1 MLKPGQAS
9 SQAGGWGAG
18 EKVINSLGAFP
29 PGPSPKPLGETE
41 GKPKRGGEVQE
52 KVNGYQTALL
62 PYGSGEDRGDKWG
75 APIPPPRRKSKRLGS
90 L

>member
-1 MLKPGQAS
+1 M
-9 SQAGGWGAG
+9 
-18 EKVINSLGAFP
+18 
-29 PGPSPKPLGETE
+29 
-41 GKPKRGGEVQE
+41 QE